1 MKKILF
7 KVLPIA
13 AAIVLATSCSKDNDD
28 SNNVINPD
36 NNNPTPEVVTPKK
49 SSVTMSFKV
58 NTSAGLSKIGI
69 AEDNGNLG
77 VSPKFD
83 GDEVINFA
91 DAGNHV
97 TGSVTLTAAN
107 LTNDGKTAEFEVTF
121 DGEDENIEKFKNG
134 EITLMAT
141 IGNELTAISPK
152 SYTSLEEAMRANSYQ
167 VSKDAITFSDAKTDI
182 TFVEHTAYLE
192 IGLPVTNTTVK
203 INDIYYKLTYGRG
216 WIALPVGSKV
226 TSEALSLADQEV
238 AAAKIY
244 TVHRQ
249 VFSVSPTKKVHFS
262 AGNLQYNVRTSEW
275 RFAPNQYD
283 KCFNSN
289 TEVGDNYIKL
299 ANGEASDGLCEEGW
313 NDLFGWGTW
322 LEGQSPT
329 NTAFDDENYF
339 KNLATDGELLA
350 GAAAIGSGW
359 NILSQSEW
367 NYLFYTRKDAAQK
380 YGIATVNAVNGIV
393 LLPDNWTSP
402 EGIGFTPGMSDTYGK
417 THYVDKGNVYTPEQ
431 WATLESAGAV
441 FLPTTGC
448 RTQAGAITNYV
459 MSQKSTAYY
468 WSSTS
473 AGYYDLTKDGDY
485 NESRYDVD
493 HFGSTDWY
501 YTYEMQFTSN
511 GVYTDSKSRRHYG
524 DAVRLVRGF
533 SGTAITDTDYKLN
546 FGWSNDIEDEW

>member
-28 SNNVINPD
+28 SNNVINPE
-36 NNNPTPEVVTPKK
+36 NNTPTPEVVTPKT

-83 GDEVINFA
+83 GDEKIEFA

-107 LTNDGKTAEFEVTF
+107 LKDDGKTAEFEVTF
-121 DGEDENIEKFKNG
+121 EGETDDIEKFKSG
-134 EITLMAT
+134 DITLTAT
-141 IGNELTAISPK
+141 IGSPLADITPT

-167 VSKDAITFSDAKTDI
+167 VSKDAITFSESQSTI
-182 TFVEHTAYLE
+182 TFVEQTAYLE
-192 IGLPVTNTTVK
+192 IGLPVSKTTVK
-203 INDIYYKLTYGRG
+203 VNGNDYSLTLGRG
-216 WIALPVGSKV
+216 WIALPVGTKV
-226 TSEALSLADQEV
+226 TSANLSLDEKEV
-238 AAAKIY
+238 TAAKIY
-244 TVHRQ
+244 TIHRQ
-249 VFSVSPTKKVHFS
+249 YFSVSDFKKVHFS
-262 AGNLQYNVRTSEW
+262 TGNLQYNVRTNEW
-275 RFAPNQYD
+275 RFAENQYD

-289 TEVGDNYIKL
+289 TEVGDNYINL

-322 LEGQSPT
+322 LEGQTPT

-393 LLPDNWTSP
+393 ILPDNWTSP
-402 EGIGFTPGMSDTYGK
+402 EGVGFTPGMSDTYGK
-417 THYVDKGNVYTPEQ
+417 THYVDKGNV
-431 WATLESAGAV
+431 
-441 FLPTTGC
+441 
-448 RTQAGAITNYV
+448 
-459 MSQKSTAYY
+459 
-468 WSSTS
+468 
-473 AGYYDLTKDGDY
+473 
-485 NESRYDVD
+485 
-493 HFGSTDWY
+493 
-501 YTYEMQFTSN
+501 
-511 GVYTDSKSRRHYG
+511 
-524 DAVRLVRGF
+524 
-533 SGTAITDTDYKLN
+533 
-546 FGWSNDIEDEW
+546 